1 MKMKKKYWPLIL
13 GSALAAGIF
22 IGGKL
27 NFNDSSDRLFTAD
40 SKKDKLNRLID
51 YIDYEYV
58 DDVNTDSIVD
68 VTVNGI
74 LENLDPHSVYI
85 PKDEMQE
92 VTENMKGDF
101 VGIGISF
108 YTYNDTITVIRTLE
122 DGRSEKAGLRAGDRI
137 ITANGD
143 SLFGRDLN
151 NGDLVKKLKGLI
163 NTKVNLEV
171 IRRGISKPLAFTVT
185 RGHIPIKSVDAAY
198 MLSDSL
204 GYIKINRFAESTY
217 KEFKTELNKLQA
229 LGAKE
234 LALDLRNN
242 PGGFLGIAEQIID
255 EFLEDKKLVLFT
267 KNKSGKIESNYATAY
282 GAFEN
287 GKVYVLIDENS
298 ASASEIVAGALQDND
313 KGVIVGR
320 RSYGKGLVQREMQ
333 LGDGSAVRLTVSRY
347 YTPTGRSIQRAY
359 NTGNGDYF
367 DDYYARLESGEL
379 FDASKIEVA
388 DSLKFTTPKGKVVYG
403 GGGIIPDVFVP
414 VDRAMNNETIVYLYR
429 RGFINNFA
437 FEHLERDREVYA
449 NVSRKDF
456 IAFHEVDNAVVE
468 EFQEY
473 LEIKGRTNVV
483 FVTYKGEIKQ
493 YIKAALAEQLFG
505 TGAFEEVINQR
516 DIMIEKVIHL
526 SAGVLNIESITIG
539 ATKATT
545 LENGTN
551 NETDTQEGEKIND
564 EFIDD

>member
-13 GSALAAGIF
+13 GSAIAVGIF

-27 NFNDSSDRLFTAD
+27 NFNDSSDRLFTSN

-68 VTVNGI
+68 VTVNEI

-85 PKDEMQE
+85 PKDDMQE

-108 YTYNDTITVIRTLE
+108 YTYKDTITVIRTIE
-122 DGRSEKAGLRAGDRI
+122 DGPSERAGLKAGDRI

-143 SLFGRDLN
+143 SLFGRDLT

-163 NTKVNLEV
+163 DTKVNLGV
-171 IRRGISKPLAFTVT
+171 IRRGSDKALAFTVT

-217 KEFKTELNKLQA
+217 KEFKKELNKLQA
-229 LGAKE
+229 IGATE
-234 LALDLRNN
+234 LVLDLREN
-242 PGGFLGIAEQIID
+242 PGGFLGIAEKIID
-255 EFLEDKKLVLFT
+255 EFLEDKKLILFT
-267 KNKSGKIESNYATAY
+267 KNKSGQIDRNYATSR
-282 GAFEN
+282 GSFEN

-359 NTGNGDYF
+359 ESGNDDYF
-367 DDYYARLESGEL
+367 DDYYARIESGEL

-388 DSLKFTTPKGKVVYG
+388 DSLKFTTPKGKIVYG

-414 VDRAMNNETIVYLYR
+414 IDQAMNNETIVYLHR

-437 FEHLERDREVYA
+437 FEHLEYDRKAYA
-449 NVSRKDF
+449 NMSKKEF
-456 IAFHEVDNAVVE
+456 ISFYEVDDSIIE
-468 EFQEY
+468 EFQDY
-473 LEIKGRTNVV
+473 LEIKGNANIV
-483 FVTYKGEIKQ
+483 FITYKNEIKQ
-493 YIKAALAEQLFG
+493 YIKAAIAEQLFG
-505 TGAFEEVINQR
+505 SGAFEEVLNQR

-526 SAGVLNIESITIG
+526 SAGILKTDAETIN
-539 ATKATT
+539 ANVDAENTKDFPIQT
-545 LENGTN
+545 E
-551 NETDTQEGEKIND
+551 EQIIDEVIND
-564 EFIDD
+564 